1 MRISLHPGAEHD
13 VAEVE
18 KLIQEAIAFHFAGLR
33 EDGLAIPH
41 VTSRVEYVNVAARLR
56 TPEESA
62 L

>member
-13 VAEVE
+13 VAKAE
-18 KLIQEAIAFHFAGLR
+18 KLIQEAIAFH
-33 EDGLAIPH
+33 
-41 VTSRVEYVNVAARLR
+41 VAAQLR